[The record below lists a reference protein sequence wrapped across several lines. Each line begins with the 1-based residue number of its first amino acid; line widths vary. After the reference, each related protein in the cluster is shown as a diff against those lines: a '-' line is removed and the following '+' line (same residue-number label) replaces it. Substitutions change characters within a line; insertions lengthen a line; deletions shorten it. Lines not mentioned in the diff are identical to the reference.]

1 MDGRASERSR
11 SNRSIVG
18 VLDGVSSEA
27 IVVHRER
34 CAKVRN
40 RNVACL
46 KCADACTSGCI
57 ALVDG
62 ELRVDAAKC
71 IGCGTCATVCPT
83 SALEA
88 RNPSDAQLA
97 QACLGAWVGDEVVVA
112 CEQLRRAAG
121 GLLDEGHVANVVCLG
136 RVDESL
142 TSGLAVEGVRRIR
155 LACGDCSRCEQE
167 HGVATARLVA
177 ATSNALFEAWGAM
190 LGCRWSKACLPAPV
204 SRALA
209 LMGQRLPWRRTS
221 LSAAATSTWRFR
233 RLFLRLRLP
242 LRFRALR
249 RTARCPISFP
259 IGARRCWTI
268 WRSWASPYCP
278 ALRRA
283 CGVAW

>member
-97 QACLGAWVGDEVVVA
+97 QACLGARVGDEVVVA

-177 ATSNALFEAWGAM
+177 ATSNAQVEAWGSDA
-190 LGCRWSKACLPAPV
+190 R
-204 SRALA
+204 
-209 LMGQRLPWRRTS
+209 
-221 LSAAATSTWRFR
+221 SAAATSTWRSR

>member
-62 ELRVDAAKC
+62 ELRVDAAGC
-71 IGCGTCATVCPT
+71 IGCGVRDCVPT

-97 QACLGAWVGDEVVVA
+97 Q
-112 CEQLRRAAG
+112 RA
-121 GLLDEGHVANVVCLG
+121 
-136 RVDESL
+136 
-142 TSGLAVEGVRRIR
+142 
-155 LACGDCSRCEQE
+155 
-167 HGVATARLVA
+167 
-177 ATSNALFEAWGAM
+177 
-190 LGCRWSKACLPAPV
+190 
-204 SRALA
+204 
-209 LMGQRLPWRRTS
+209 
-221 LSAAATSTWRFR
+221 
-233 RLFLRLRLP
+233 
-242 LRFRALR
+242 
-249 RTARCPISFP
+249 
-259 IGARRCWTI
+259 
-268 WRSWASPYCP
+268 
-278 ALRRA
+278 
-283 CGVAW
+283 

>member
-97 QACLGAWVGDEVVVA
+97 QACLGARVGDEVVVA

-155 LACGDCSRCEQE
+155 LACGAGGR
-167 HGVATARLVA
+167 
-177 ATSNALFEAWGAM
+177 
-190 LGCRWSKACLPAPV
+190 
-204 SRALA
+204 
-209 LMGQRLPWRRTS
+209 
-221 LSAAATSTWRFR
+221 
-233 RLFLRLRLP
+233 
-242 LRFRALR
+242 
-249 RTARCPISFP
+249 
-259 IGARRCWTI
+259 
-268 WRSWASPYCP
+268 
-278 ALRRA
+278 RRA
-283 CGVAW
+283 CRRLCRGRWP

>member
-97 QACLGAWVGDEVVVA
+97 QACLGARVGDEVVVA

-177 ATSNALFEAWGAM
+177 ATSNACSKPGEAM

>member
-97 QACLGAWVGDEVVVA
+97 QACLGARVGDEVVVA

-121 GLLDEGHVANVVCLG
+121 GLLDEGHVAYAG
-136 RVDESL
+136 
-142 TSGLAVEGVRRIR
+142 SGLHA
-155 LACGDCSRCEQE
+155 
-167 HGVATARLVA
+167 ATARVA
-177 ATSNALFEAWGAM
+177 SRSTALPRRAWWPQRPTPCSKPGEAM

>member
-1 MDGRASERSR
+1 MDGRTSERLR
-11 SNRSIVG
+11 SNRSIMG

-27 IVVHRER
+27 VVVHQER

-40 RNVACL
+40 RNVACNL

-57 ALVDG
+57 VLVDG
-62 ELRVDAAKC
+62 ELRVDASKC
-71 IGCGTCATVCPT
+71 VGCGTCATVCPT

-97 QACLGAWVGDEVVVA
+97 QACLSARVGDEVVVA

-121 GLLDEGHVANVVCLG
+121 ALLDEGHVANVVCLG

-177 ATSNALFEAWGAM
+177 QRQRALFEAWEAM
-190 LGCRWSKACLPAPV
+190 LRCEVVEGVPAGACAECV
-204 SRALA
+204 DADR
-209 LMGQRLPWRRTS
+209 
-221 LSAAATSTWRFR
+221 AAAAVAAYFAER
-233 RLFLRLRLP
+233 RGNRRMVSP
-242 LRFRALR
+242 AVPGAAALRFRVL
-249 RTARCPISFP
+249 
-259 IGARRCWTI
+259 
-268 WRSWASPYCP
+268 
-278 ALRRA
+278 
-283 CGVAW
+283 

>member
-1 MDGRASERSR
+1 MDGRTSERLR
-11 SNRSIVG
+11 SNRSIMG

-27 IVVHRER
+27 VVVHQER

-57 ALVDG
+57 VLVDG
-62 ELRVDAAKC
+62 ELRVDASKC
-71 IGCGTCATVCPT
+71 VGCGTCATVCPT

-97 QACLGAWVGDEVVVA
+97 QACLSARVGDEVVVA

-155 LACGDCSRCEQE
+155 LACGDFTRFHQDNRQ
-167 HGVATARLVA
+167 GTARQVA
-177 ATSNALFEAWGAM
+177 
-190 LGCRWSKACLPAPV
+190 RI
-204 SRALA
+204 
-209 LMGQRLPWRRTS
+209 Q
-221 LSAAATSTWRFR
+221 
-233 RLFLRLRLP
+233 
-242 LRFRALR
+242 
-249 RTARCPISFP
+249 
-259 IGARRCWTI
+259 
-268 WRSWASPYCP
+268 
-278 ALRRA
+278 
-283 CGVAW
+283 

>member
-97 QACLGAWVGDEVVVA
+97 QACLGARVGDEVVVA

-142 TSGLAVEGVRRIR
+142 KIG
-155 LACGDCSRCEQE
+155 
-167 HGVATARLVA
+167 
-177 ATSNALFEAWGAM
+177 
-190 LGCRWSKACLPAPV
+190 
-204 SRALA
+204 RAH
-209 LMGQRLPWRRTS
+209 
-221 LSAAATSTWRFR
+221 
-233 RLFLRLRLP
+233 
-242 LRFRALR
+242 
-249 RTARCPISFP
+249 
-259 IGARRCWTI
+259 
-268 WRSWASPYCP
+268 
-278 ALRRA
+278 
-283 CGVAW
+283 V